1 MKLYDCLYPHDR
13 AFLPRAPMP
22 GMSDVLVDGQ
32 RFYAVKPNTGGARDV
47 SRYDPAEARKWPTL
61 SPGALVVV
69 NIESR
74 ADRINEPHRPLRSDI
89 RIHVGRDIANDC
101 AFVRQVVNDV
111 RTGSETAPVGLYG
124 ILPTGFNVFNSV
136 LSGNTNELRWA
147 QEANDCLA
155 IELLETLDTLH
166 PSLYVNK
173 LEIGSWQQ
181 FAKWQVNECRRLFR
195 AYGISLPIIPFISP
209 EIHPSA
215 GRGLISPEFWTTQMK
230 TLRDLGCDGAVLW
243 YSSNACTMKQIGP
256 YGEAAVKAAGTPA
269 PINDTIKAGQGTPA
283 FPRRSD

>member
-13 AFLPRAPMP
+13 PFLPRAPLP
-22 GMSDVLVDGQ
+22 GMVDVLVDGQ

-74 ADRINEPHRPLRSDI
+74 ADRLNEPHRPLWSDT
-89 RIHVGRDIANDC
+89 RIHVGRDISNDC
-101 AFVRQVVNDV
+101 AFIRQVIADV

-136 LSGNTNELRWA
+136 ITNDTNELRRS
-147 QEANDCLA
+147 QIANDFLA
-155 IELLETLDTLH
+155 LELIECFDTLH
-166 PSLYVNK
+166 PSLYVNSTN
-173 LEIGSWQQ
+173 IQHWQR
-181 FAKWQVNECRRLFR
+181 FARWQVDECRRLAR
-195 AYGISLPIIPFISP
+195 AYGIGLPIIPFISP

-215 GRGLISPEFWTTQMK
+215 GRGLISPEFWQTQVK

-243 YSSNACTMKQIGP
+243 YSSANCTMKQIRPYADMATRAIGP
-256 YGEAAVKAAGTPA
+256 VVDTMKHGDATAAFA
-269 PINDTIKAGQGTPA
+269 
-283 FPRRSD
+283 PRRAD

>member
-13 AFLPRAPMP
+13 AFLPRAPLP
-22 GMSDVLVDGQ
+22 GMVDVLVDGQ

-74 ADRINEPHRPLRSDI
+74 ADRIGEAHRPLRSDT
-89 RIHVGRDIANDC
+89 RIHVGRDISNDC
-101 AFVRQVVNDV
+101 AFIRQVIADV

-124 ILPTGFNVFNSV
+124 ILPTGYNVFNSV
-136 LSGNTNELRWA
+136 ITNDTNELRRS
-147 QEANDCLA
+147 QIANDFLA
-155 IELLETLDTLH
+155 LELIECFDTLH
-166 PSLYVNK
+166 PSLYVNSTN
-173 LEIGSWQQ
+173 IGHWQR
-181 FAKWQVNECRRLFR
+181 FARWQVDECRRLAR
-195 AYGISLPIIPFISP
+195 AYGIGLPIIPFISP

-215 GRGLISPEFWTTQMK
+215 GRGLISPEFWQTQIK

-243 YSSNACTMKQIGP
+243 YSSANCTMKQIGP
-256 YGEAAVKAAGTPA
+256 YGELAVRAIAPTTAAMNHGDATA
-269 PINDTIKAGQGTPA
+269 A
-283 FPRRSD
+283 FPRRTD